1 MGLQHRERYSALEG
15 LEGMHVL
22 QGSGWTAGGGS
33 QMFADF
39 RFCFSMCVR
48 IALTFKW
55 CPNVSTYDN
64 SLASIANGKGRKIL
78 G

>member
-1 MGLQHRERYSALEG
+1 MSSREVAGPLEG
-15 LEGMHVL
+15 VC
-22 QGSGWTAGGGS
+22 S